1 MGPREAQ
8 ENFFCIKAVL
18 GRVVFIQSDV
28 LPGLPQQNTTNW
40 VA

>member
-18 GRVVFIQSDV
+18 GSVVFIQSDG

-40 VA
+40 VG